1 MLRLTFSDDYLL
13 QLKSPCFSQC
23 IGGARCVVRGGLCGG
38 AAEPEPQPALLIGG
52 CSWLA
57 TLISL

>member
-1 MLRLTFSDDYLL
+1 LVVR
-13 QLKSPCFSQC
+13 
-23 IGGARCVVRGGLCGG
+23 GAWCVVRGGLCGG